1 METLNNSIDNCEP
14 NISHLDHLH
23 LEFNNL
29 KMEKLSIPSGSQEF
43 QKVLLE
49 SGIEPEETEFRQRSH
64 TVDSS
69 YARRRNHVH
78 FSSKLTTTEPCKHLS
93 SDDIHKRHGILRHH
107 DGVRSRS
114 NTMDT
119 TISEKED
126 VSVVGRDRTQKKVK
140 LVENGQ
146 THRHHENHKNS
157 ETHDPFSGFKS
168 IFRSKPKSESSS
180 KGSSKQPVRKKDG
193 K

>member
-1 METLNNSIDNCEP
+1 METLNNSIDNCEA
-14 NISHLDHLH
+14 NITNQLDHLH
-23 LEFNNL
+23 LEFNDL

-49 SGIEPEETEFRQRSH
+49 SGIEPEETEFRKRSH

-69 YARRRNHVH
+69 YVRPKNHVH
-78 FSSKLTTTEPCKHLS
+78 FSSKLTTTEPCKHGS

-107 DGVRSRS
+107 DGIRSRS
-114 NTMDT
+114 NTLDNPIT
-119 TISEKED
+119 ERED
-126 VSVVGRDRTQKKVK
+126 VSVMGNQNKVK
-140 LVENGQ
+140 HVENGK
-146 THRHHENHKNS
+146 THKNHENLKNS
-157 ETHDPFSGFKS
+157 DTQDHFSGFRS

-180 KGSSKQPVRKKDG
+180 KGTSKQSVRKKDS